1 MATQSFPLLT
11 MEAANIFCGVE
22 EPSDPTQSNH
32 LRLTDIKLPGMDEQ
46 YVDHR
51 AAGAPIAIE
60 IDTVFARLECTF
72 TLAGWSTDVAALI
85 AQWGSNVNQF
95 WIFGALRDRV
105 TGNVLQGKASIF
117 GRLGRAD
124 PQMWRRGDVSHWA
137 YALKGIV
144 RYKLDVGQDSPVYEF
159 DYFNNIFNVAGTPV
173 TQAVNA
179 ALNIT

>member
-1 MATQSFPLLT
+1 MTQTSFPLLT

-22 EPSDPTQSNH
+22 APSDPTQSNH

-51 AAGAPIAIE
+51 GAGAPVAIE

-85 AQWGSNVNQF
+85 GQWGSAANQF
-95 WIFGALRDRV
+95 WVFGALRDRV
-105 TGNVLQGKASIF
+105 TGNVLQGQAKIY

-124 PQMWRRGDVSHWA
+124 PQQWRRGDVSHWA
-137 YALKGIV
+137 YALRGIT
-144 RYKLDVGQDSPVYEF
+144 RYNLSVGAESVYEF
-159 DYFNNIFNVAGTPV
+159 DYYNNIFNIAGNPV
-173 TQAVNA
+173 TFAVNQ
-179 ALNIT
+179 ALNLV